1 MEYPDRK
8 ALKTRIIA
16 FTISIIIL
24 ATALSLWLLASKDRS
39 PQEFDAER
47 AYQHV
52 IAQMEFGP
60 RIPGSEAHTDTV
72 AYIQSELEEN
82 GWTVDTQNA
91 ESFGHP
97 LVNVIGKRGSGSDWI
112 ILGAHYDSR
121 FFADHDP
128 DPQNHSLPVPGAND
142 GASGVAVLLELA
154 KILPEDLDREI
165 WLVFF
170 DLEDQ
175 GRIEGWDWIL
185 GSKAFVQDLDGSPD
199 AVVIIDMI
207 GDSDLNIHREKSSD
221 AELVNEIWQIA
232 SDLGYADYFIENEKY
247 TILDDH
253 SPFLAAGMKAI
264 DIIDFDYP
272 YWHTVE
278 DTADKVSPSSLKT
291 VGDVLLAWL
300 TK

>member
-8 ALKTRIIA
+8 ALKTRIIT
-16 FTISIIIL
+16 FTISIIVL
-24 ATALSLWLLASKDRS
+24 ATALTLWLLASKDRS

-72 AYIQSELEEN
+72 AYIQSELKEN
-82 GWTVDTQNA
+82 GWKVDTQNA

-185 GSKAFVQDLDGSPD
+185 GSKAFVQDLDGSPE